1 MSTETVVIHQAQHD
15 PIGSLEKLGE
25 FINAIGTLP
34 KWSEG
39 GVLTDKSAQNQ
50 LIVLLSETLNV
61 SVRLNLV
68 FGEIEA
74 AFNKL
79 GIADEVHVRHMQG
92 KHLERKH
99 LASMESV
106 IAIWNESQ
114 AQSMDIKIK
123 DLPDF
128 LRAIWEKRQ
137 TKGRGKSIDTKS
149 KVWKL

>member
-68 FGEIEA
+68 FGEIEGA
-74 AFNKL
+74 VPCWPLMRLNL
-79 GIADEVHVRHMQG
+79 EM
-92 KHLERKH
+92 KHL
-99 LASMESV
+99 
-106 IAIWNESQ
+106 NYNQ
-114 AQSMDIKIK
+114 K
-123 DLPDF
+123 DLV
-128 LRAIWEKRQ
+128 L
-137 TKGRGKSIDTKS
+137 
-149 KVWKL
+149 LNL